1 MKELTERFPDVLF
14 EGCAS
19 GGNRFDLGILSYF
32 PQIWA
37 SDNTDAICRANIQ
50 NSLSYG
56 YPISCISAHVSSCPN
71 HQTLRSTPLSTRFN
85 VAFFGS
91 LGYEFNLCDMH
102 KRELS
107 LIREQISLY
116 KQWQEVI
123 LSGHFYRSVNGDGSG
138 SISLG
143 SNGYGGSYDSCYDCG
158 NIREWTMVSADR
170 SKAVGLHLQILA
182 KPNSVAAVFHA
193 KGLDEGRT
201 YHFYNRGFK
210 INIKEFGDLVNT
222 LSPIHIRQDSLI
234 HNAVAR
240 IVKLNSEVEDYTLKG
255 DMLMYA
261 GVRLS
266 PAFAGTGY
274 NDKVRLYKDF
284 NSRLYF
290 ME

>member
-1 MKELTERFPDVLF
+1 MNRDEL
-14 EGCAS
+14 A
-19 GGNRFDLGILSYF
+19 
-32 PQIWA
+32 
-37 SDNTDAICRANIQ
+37 
-50 NSLSYG
+50 
-56 YPISCISAHVSSCPN
+56 
-71 HQTLRSTPLSTRFN
+71 
-85 VAFFGS
+85 
-91 LGYEFNLCDMH
+91 
-102 KRELS
+102 

-123 LSGHFYRSVNGDGSG
+123 LSGHFYRGVRGTSDVCGAGSSV
-138 SISLG
+138 
-143 SNGYGGSYDSCYDCG
+143 GYGGGHGGGYEYG
-158 NIREWTMVSADR
+158 NVREWTLVAADR
-170 SKAVGLHLQILA
+170 SRAVGLHLQILA
-182 KPNSVAAVFHA
+182 RPNNMNAVFHA
-193 KGLDEGRT
+193 RGLDEDRT
-201 YHFYNRGFK
+201 YHFYNKGFK
-210 INIKEFGDLVNT
+210 INVKEFGDLVNT